1 MPLLAV
7 AGIVAFA
14 GFGVLAVVARR
25 GERRWIFFAAL
36 LLAGASLTSGLVGFV
51 RNRAP
56 STAPPRNSSA
66 NSRTPQPSD
75 LVRQEMLPGAPSD
88 RRLWVLADPAQI
100 TETDLATFSSKPP
113 ITIPPEVTRRELT
126 PSWGNAEDLQFNQ
139 KGQILFG
146 PTRSGSSA
154 ANDPCKVW
162 LWDGK
167 AGAQLSCPH
176 DQKLPQENPSEEVA
190 VNEISR
196 GAALSTDGGH
206 LFWFSNQRRETKH
219 GEDQSSTTAVTMFRI
234 WRTDL
239 DGQNVQQVESVT
251 FPECKCETGACEETC
266 PEGMFWEPKT
276 GVDDFFL
283 VTHYIPGQLESEMVA
298 TFLYRKEADRWSSKK
313 LPAPIEMVADAA
325 AGGAVRIELVRDNA
339 CCGWVNEASDQTLL
353 VRDGKSIT
361 LFDERTRYHNPNY
374 DVKFSAADALLS
386 PNLKLVAMTIAATA
400 QPESDIRLSST
411 GKDNAAELA
420 GIRQGLIEL
429 PATEIVSAADPPR
442 RIALVPHAVLVGW
455 LNDTEIL
462 IVADQALATYNL
474 SSGMLKKTDVKV
486 KDAYHVYLR

>member
-1 MPLLAV
+1 MLLLAV

-14 GFGVLAVVARR
+14 GFGVLAVVVRR
-25 GERRWIFFAAL
+25 SERRWIFFAAL
-36 LLAGASLTSGLVGFV
+36 LLAGASLASGLVGFV

-56 STAPPRNSSA
+56 SSAPPRNSSA
-66 NSRTPQPSD
+66 NSPTPQPSD
-75 LVRQEMLPGAPSD
+75 LVRQEQLPGAPSD

-100 TETDLATFSSKPP
+100 TEIDLATFSSKPP
-113 ITIPPEVTRRELT
+113 ITIPPEVTQREFT
-126 PSWGNAEDLQFNQ
+126 PSGSNAQDLQFNQ

-146 PTRSGSSA
+146 PIPSGSPAS
-154 ANDPCKVW
+154 DPCKVW
-162 LWDGK
+162 LWNGK

-176 DQKLPQENPSEEVA
+176 DQDLPQENPSEEVA

-196 GAALSTDGGH
+196 GAALSADGRH

-219 GEDQSSTTAVTMFRI
+219 GEDVDSTTAITTFRI
-234 WRTDL
+234 WQTDL
-239 DGQNVQQVESVT
+239 DGQDVQQVESIS

-266 PEGMFWEPKT
+266 PEGTFWEPKT

-283 VTHYIPGQLESEMVA
+283 VTRYIPGQLQSEMVA
-298 TFLYRKEADRWSSKK
+298 TFLYGKEAGRWSSKK
-313 LPAPIEMVADAA
+313 LPASIDMVADAA
-325 AGGAVRIELVRDNA
+325 AGGAVRIELVQDNA
-339 CCGWVNEASDQTLL
+339 CCGWVNESSDQTLL
-353 VRDGKSIT
+353 ARDGKWVT

-374 DVKFSAADALLS
+374 DVKFSARNAKLS
-386 PNLKLVAMTIAATA
+386 PNLKLVAMTIEATA

-429 PATEIVSAADPPR
+429 PATEIVNAADPPR
-442 RIALVPHAVLVGW
+442 RIALISHAVLVGW
-455 LNDTEIL
+455 LNDAEVL
-462 IVADQALATYNL
+462 IVSDQALATYNL